1 MHLKY
6 ISNNTPIIILQV
18 KSSWAGYYDY
28 NWYDQNAIVGPHPSY
43 FNLFFATG
51 FSGHGK
57 YTMFKKNLFNWIN

>member
-1 MHLKY
+1 MK
-6 ISNNTPIIILQV
+6 N
-18 KSSWAGYYDY
+18 SWAGYYDY

-57 YTMFKKNLFNWIN
+57 YIFLFKTCKCNIMDM